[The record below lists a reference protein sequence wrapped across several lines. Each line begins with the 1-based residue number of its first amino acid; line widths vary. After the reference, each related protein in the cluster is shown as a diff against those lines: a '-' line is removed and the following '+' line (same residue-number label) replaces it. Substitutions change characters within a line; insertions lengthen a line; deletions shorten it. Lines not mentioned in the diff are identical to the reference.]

1 MKPSAATADG
11 SRYGRPPFAAG
22 QRLFVLLCAGLI
34 FVPLMFLTAW
44 FGLALIAWNIFVALL
59 YAADLRRLP
68 QASELSIER
77 NFDGVLNQLQP
88 SRVTLTLA
96 NASARALRCTLIDDA
111 PQSLTLLPPELSVDV
126 PAKASASVSYEIR
139 PPQRGDSNFGRAYLR
154 YESPLRIAQ
163 AWADFEVSES
173 VRVYPMLKDRDRQQ
187 AVLLRSRQIEL
198 QRRLFRQRG
207 HGREFESLREF
218 QTGDELRDICWTAT
232 ARRSRLVTTVRQS
245 ERSQTIWTVVDCGR
259 LMRARMDDR
268 LAPAAG
274 SAALPERLAPAAGSA
289 ALPERLAPAAGSAA
303 LPERLAPAAGSA
315 ALPERLMPGRS
326 KLDYAAETA
335 MRLAQLA
342 NYGGDASALL
352 AYGTKIQQR
361 RLGGRGSQHLHAML
375 DQLALLQEES
385 AEADHLHAAATLLTH
400 QKRRAMIVWIT
411 DLADLA
417 ITPEVV
423 TAALQAGKRHFV
435 VVAVLG
441 QPDVIRLTESA
452 PSDAQQTFLY
462 AAASET
468 LRRRE
473 LMLAR
478 LRSRGVHAIEV
489 NAPQLTGA
497 VLNKYLEVKQ
507 KNLI

>member
-1 MKPSAATADG
+1 M
-11 SRYGRPPFAAG
+11 
-22 QRLFVLLCAGLI
+22 
-34 FVPLMFLTAW
+34 
-44 FGLALIAWNIFVALL
+44 ALL
-59 YAADLRRLP
+59 YAADLRGLP
-68 QASELSIER
+68 PASELSIER
-77 NFDGVLNQLQP
+77 SFDGVLNQLQP
-88 SRVTLTLA
+88 SRVTLTIT
-96 NASARALRCTLIDDA
+96 NASARAILCTVTDDA

-126 PAKASASVSYEIR
+126 PARDSASVSYEIR

-163 AWADFEVSES
+163 AWADFEVAES

-232 ARRSRLVTTVRQS
+232 ARRSKLVTTVRQS

-259 LMRARMDDR
+259 LMRARMD
-268 LAPAAG
+268 
-274 SAALPERLAPAAGSA
+274 
-289 ALPERLAPAAGSAA
+289 
-303 LPERLAPAAGSA
+303 
-315 ALPERLMPGRS
+315 GRS

-352 AYGTKIQQR
+352 AYGTRIQQR

-423 TAALQAGKRHFV
+423 TAALAGGQA
-435 VVAVLG
+435 A
-441 QPDVIRLTESA
+441 
-452 PSDAQQTFLY
+452 
-462 AAASET
+462 
-468 LRRRE
+468 LRRRGC
-473 LMLAR
+473 AR
-478 LRSRGVHAIEV
+478 PAGCGPPDRKRARGPAADLPLRRVLGDPAPPRA
-489 NAPQLTGA
+489 NAGA
-497 VLNKYLEVKQ
+497 AAQ
-507 KNLI
+507 PRRARH

>member
-1 MKPSAATADG
+1 MKPSVAGADG

-22 QRLFVLLCAGLI
+22 QRLFAWLCAGLM

-59 YAADLRRLP
+59 YVADLRRLP
-68 QASELSIER
+68 QASALSIER
-77 NFDGVLNQLQP
+77 SFDGVLNQLQL
-88 SRVTLTLA
+88 SRVTLTIT
-96 NASARALRCTLIDDA
+96 NISARALHCTLIDDA
-111 PQSLTLLPPELSVDV
+111 PQSLALLPPELSVDV
-126 PAKASASVSYEIR
+126 PAKDSASVSYEIR

-163 AWADFEVSES
+163 AWAAFDIAES
-173 VRVYPMLKDRDRQQ
+173 VRVYPMLKDRERQQ

-232 ARRSRLVTTVRQS
+232 ARRSKLVTTVRQS

-259 LMRARMDDR
+259 LMRARMD
-268 LAPAAG
+268 
-274 SAALPERLAPAAGSA
+274 
-289 ALPERLAPAAGSAA
+289 
-303 LPERLAPAAGSA
+303 
-315 ALPERLMPGRS
+315 GRS

-352 AYGTKIQQR
+352 AYGTRIQQR

-423 TAALQAGKRHFV
+423 TAALQAGRRHFV

-441 QPDVIRLTESA
+441 QPDVIRLTENA
-452 PSDAQQTFLY
+452 PADPQQTFLY

>member
-1 MKPSAATADG
+1 MQPSASSADG
-11 SRYGRPPFAAG
+11 TRYGRPPFAAG
-22 QRLFVLLCAGLI
+22 QRLFALLCAGLI
-34 FVPLMFLTAW
+34 FIPLMFLTPW
-44 FGLALIAWNIFVALL
+44 FGLALIAWNVFVALL
-59 YAADLRRLP
+59 YASDLRRLP
-68 QASELSIER
+68 QASELHIER
-77 NFDGVLNQLQP
+77 SFDGVLNQLQP
-88 SRVTLTLA
+88 SRVTLTLT
-96 NASARALRCTLIDDA
+96 NASSRAILCTITDDA
-111 PQSLTLLPPELSVDV
+111 PQSLTLLPPELSICV
-126 PAKASASVSYEIR
+126 PAKDSASVSYEIR

-163 AWADFEVSES
+163 AWASFDIAES

-187 AVLLRSRQIEL
+187 AVLLRSRQLDL
-198 QRRLFRQRG
+198 QRRIFRQRG

-232 ARRSRLVTTVRQS
+232 ARRSKLVTTVRQS

-259 LMRARMDDR
+259 LMRARMD
-268 LAPAAG
+268 
-274 SAALPERLAPAAGSA
+274 
-289 ALPERLAPAAGSAA
+289 
-303 LPERLAPAAGSA
+303 
-315 ALPERLMPGRS
+315 GRS

-352 AYGTKIQQR
+352 AYGTRIQQR

-423 TAALQAGKRHFV
+423 TAALEAAKRHFV

-441 QPDVIRLTESA
+441 QPDVVRLTESA
-452 PSDAQQTFLY
+452 PTDSQQTFLH

-468 LRRRE
+468 LHRRE

>member
-1 MKPSAATADG
+1 
-11 SRYGRPPFAAG
+11 
-22 QRLFVLLCAGLI
+22 
-34 FVPLMFLTAW
+34 
-44 FGLALIAWNIFVALL
+44 
-59 YAADLRRLP
+59 
-68 QASELSIER
+68 
-77 NFDGVLNQLQP
+77 
-88 SRVTLTLA
+88 
-96 NASARALRCTLIDDA
+96 
-111 PQSLTLLPPELSVDV
+111 
-126 PAKASASVSYEIR
+126 
-139 PPQRGDSNFGRAYLR
+139 
-154 YESPLRIAQ
+154 
-163 AWADFEVSES
+163 
-173 VRVYPMLKDRDRQQ
+173 MLKDRDRQQ
-187 AVLLRSRQIEL
+187 AVLLRSRQLDL
-198 QRRLFRQRG
+198 QRRVFRQRG

-232 ARRSRLVTTVRQS
+232 ARRFKLVTTVRQS

-259 LMRARMDDR
+259 LMRARMD
-268 LAPAAG
+268 
-274 SAALPERLAPAAGSA
+274 S
-289 ALPERLAPAAGSAA
+289 
-303 LPERLAPAAGSA
+303 
-315 ALPERLMPGRS
+315 RS
-326 KLDYAAETA
+326 KLDYASETA

-352 AYGTKIQQR
+352 AYGTRIQQR

-423 TAALQAGKRHFV
+423 TAALDAAKRHFV

-441 QPDVIRLTESA
+441 QPDVVRLTESA
-452 PSDAQQTFLY
+452 PADPQQTFLY

>member
-1 MKPSAATADG
+1 VIGKKAIVGSMKPSAATADG

-22 QRLFVLLCAGLI
+22 QRLFALLCAGLI
-34 FVPLMFLTAW
+34 FVPLMFVTAW

-59 YAADLRRLP
+59 YVADLRQLP
-68 QASELSIER
+68 LPGELSIER
-77 NFDGVLNQLQP
+77 SFDGVLNQLQP
-88 SRVTLTLA
+88 SRVTLTIT
-96 NASARALRCTLIDDA
+96 NASATALRCTVIDDA
-111 PQSLTLLPPELSVDV
+111 PQSLTLLPPELSIDV
-126 PAKASASVSYEIR
+126 PAKDSASVSYEIR
-139 PPQRGDSNFGRAYLR
+139 PPQRGDSNFGKAYLR

-163 AWADFEVSES
+163 AWAAFEIAES

-232 ARRSRLVTTVRQS
+232 ARRSKLVTTVRQS

-259 LMRARMDDR
+259 LMRARMD
-268 LAPAAG
+268 
-274 SAALPERLAPAAGSA
+274 
-289 ALPERLAPAAGSAA
+289 
-303 LPERLAPAAGSA
+303 
-315 ALPERLMPGRS
+315 GRS
-326 KLDYAAETA
+326 KLDYAAEAA

-352 AYGTKIQQR
+352 AYGTRIQQR

-441 QPDVIRLTESA
+441 QPDVVRLTESA
-452 PSDAQQTFLY
+452 PADAQQTFLY

>member
-1 MKPSAATADG
+1 VIVGSMKPSAAGADG
-11 SRYGRPPFAAG
+11 TRYGRPPFAAG
-22 QRLFVLLCAGLI
+22 QRLFALLCAGLI
-34 FVPLMFLTAW
+34 FVPLMFLSPR
-44 FGLALIAWNIFVALL
+44 FGLALIAWNVLVALL

-68 QASELSIER
+68 QAAELHIER
-77 NFDGVLNQLQP
+77 SFDGVLNQLQP
-88 SRVTLTLA
+88 SRVTLTLT
-96 NASARALRCTLIDDA
+96 NASARAILCTVTDDA
-111 PQSLTLLPPELSVDV
+111 PQSLALLPPELSIDV
-126 PAKASASVSYEIR
+126 PAKDSASVTYEIR

-163 AWADFEVSES
+163 AWAAFDIAER

-187 AVLLRSRQIEL
+187 AVLLRSRQLDL
-198 QRRLFRQRG
+198 QRRVFRQRG

-232 ARRSRLVTTVRQS
+232 ARRFKLVTTVRQS

-259 LMRARMDDR
+259 LMRARMD
-268 LAPAAG
+268 
-274 SAALPERLAPAAGSA
+274 
-289 ALPERLAPAAGSAA
+289 
-303 LPERLAPAAGSA
+303 
-315 ALPERLMPGRS
+315 GRS
-326 KLDYAAETA
+326 KLDYASETA

-352 AYGTKIQQR
+352 AYGTRIQQR

-423 TAALQAGKRHFV
+423 TAALDAAKRHFV

-441 QPDVIRLTESA
+441 QPDVVRLTESA
-452 PSDAQQTFLY
+452 PADPQQTFLY